1 MRIEDVDK
9 VKLSKA
15 YDKELLILKLR
26 FTQLWD
32 KNFKGND
39 TAVVGSLNRNSF
51 LKNYKLL
58 LDEMNSR
65 KIEKSTSD
73 IDRAAFKKAMTVNK
87 FGIDVSDFEDI
98 VLSSDCVVVDANL
111 VNNVVEFVKQKQ
123 EEFLDAMVLED
134 PEEFESA
141 YIPLYDL
148 VLKAKP
154 STIVIEVLK
163 PYPNE
168 HSARL
173 QDPDKFD
180 SKSFRRTKGGTLYG
194 SKKVPSTISII
205 WGKLTGKAKPSN
217 PPIPQAL
224 RFPTKSWTVTKAKKW
239 LADNEIK
246 FTVFENAT
254 KTSKKLLSKTS
265 KDEVSAEA
273 EDKFISV
280 YPIDKADTDEH
291 VLCGIVYEPDVVDAQ
306 GDKANEVEIRKA
318 AYQFMEQVQTFR
330 VMHKGKKV
338 KVKVLESY
346 IAPVDFTVV
355 NKSIKKGTWVLTV
368 RVLDKKIWKA
378 VKDGELNGFSMCGT
392 ARTD

>member
-148 VLKAKP
+148 
-154 STIVIEVLK
+154 
-163 PYPNE
+163 
-168 HSARL
+168 
-173 QDPDKFD
+173 
-180 SKSFRRTKGGTLYG
+180 
-194 SKKVPSTISII
+194 
-205 WGKLTGKAKPSN
+205 
-217 PPIPQAL
+217 
-224 RFPTKSWTVTKAKKW
+224 
-239 LADNEIK
+239 
-246 FTVFENAT
+246 
-254 KTSKKLLSKTS
+254 
-265 KDEVSAEA
+265 
-273 EDKFISV
+273 
-280 YPIDKADTDEH
+280 
-291 VLCGIVYEPDVVDAQ
+291 
-306 GDKANEVEIRKA
+306 
-318 AYQFMEQVQTFR
+318 
-330 VMHKGKKV
+330 
-338 KVKVLESY
+338 
-346 IAPVDFTVV
+346 
-355 NKSIKKGTWVLTV
+355 
-368 RVLDKKIWKA
+368 
-378 VKDGELNGFSMCGT
+378 
-392 ARTD
+392 